1 VGLARGAPRGSG
13 VRLARTRSEPFE
25 QAGEIRLAEVDTD
38 HHALAVPARA
48 HDPGPLERLDVARRA
63 GLRQPDGERQVADT
77 ALALDQP
84 QRDPEARGMAERGQE
99 GMQFPVSFIH
109 CMNMHNIPQSVA
121 ATENAVVLCRPSRQL
136 PLHPGTDMDPAL
148 PILPGRDTIPSFY
161 GLRRETLAKKLGR
174 MGVPGYRA
182 DQLYSW
188 VYQKQVRD
196 PALMANLPAAL
207 RRDFASVF
215 DMKLP
220 GAPSIL
226 ASADGDT
233 HKVVLELHDGLRVE
247 SVSMRT
253 PRRVTFCV
261 SSQVGCAL
269 KCAFC
274 ATGLM
279 GLKRNLRAEEI
290 VAQVLVMGDLHQWR
304 DDRFNIVFMG
314 MGEPLANLEAV
325 SEAIRILHDE
335 RGLNLGARRITVSTS
350 GLVPQIREL
359 AKLDLQVGLALS
371 LHATTDELRD
381 RLMPVNRR
389 WPIAEV
395 LDATREYGAAVGR
408 RVTLEY
414 TLIGGVND
422 TLDDADRLAAF
433 ARALPSKINIIPY
446 NPVPGLEWK
455 RPSQQVIDAFA
466 ERLYPRAPA
475 VTVRNTMG
483 GEIWA
488 ACGQLGGLSPS
499 A

>member
-1 VGLARGAPRGSG
+1 MES
-13 VRLARTRSEPFE
+13 
-25 QAGEIRLAEVDTD
+25 
-38 HHALAVPARA
+38 
-48 HDPGPLERLDVARRA
+48 
-63 GLRQPDGERQVADT
+63 
-77 ALALDQP
+77 
-84 QRDPEARGMAERGQE
+84 
-99 GMQFPVSFIH
+99 
-109 CMNMHNIPQSVA
+109 
-121 ATENAVVLCRPSRQL
+121 
-136 PLHPGTDMDPAL
+136 AL
-148 PILPGRDTIPSFY
+148 PILPSGGAAPSFY
-161 GLRRETLAKKLGR
+161 GLRRDALATRLER

-182 DQLYSW
+182 DQLFTW
-188 VYQKQVRD
+188 VYRKQVRE
-196 PALMANLPAAL
+196 PERMSNLPPAL
-207 RRDFASVF
+207 RRDFESVF
-215 DMKLP
+215 DLALP
-220 GAPSIL
+220 GAPTIL
-226 ASADGDT
+226 SSSDGDT
-233 HKVVLELHDGLRVE
+233 HKVVLTLDDGSRVE

-253 PRRVTFCV
+253 PKRVTFCV

-290 VAQVLVMGDLHQWR
+290 VAQVLVMGDLNGWG

-314 MGEPLANLEAV
+314 MGEPLANLGPV
-325 SEAIRILHDE
+325 TEAIRILHDE
-335 RGLNLGARRITVSTS
+335 RGLNMGARRITVSTS

-359 AKLDLQVGLALS
+359 ARLDLQVGLALS

-395 LDATREYGAAVGR
+395 LDATRDYGAKVGR

-422 TLDDADRLAAF
+422 SPADADRLAAF

-455 RPSQQVIDAFA
+455 RPSPEAIDAFA
-466 ERLYPRAPA
+466 ARLYPKAPA
-475 VTVRNTMG
+475 VTVRHTMG

-488 ACGQLGGLSPS
+488 ACGQLGGLSPE

>member
-1 VGLARGAPRGSG
+1 MES
-13 VRLARTRSEPFE
+13 
-25 QAGEIRLAEVDTD
+25 
-38 HHALAVPARA
+38 
-48 HDPGPLERLDVARRA
+48 
-63 GLRQPDGERQVADT
+63 
-77 ALALDQP
+77 
-84 QRDPEARGMAERGQE
+84 
-99 GMQFPVSFIH
+99 
-109 CMNMHNIPQSVA
+109 
-121 ATENAVVLCRPSRQL
+121 
-136 PLHPGTDMDPAL
+136 AL
-148 PILPGRDTIPSFY
+148 PILPSGGSVPSFY
-161 GLRRETLAKKLGR
+161 GLRREALAERLAR
-174 MGVPGYRA
+174 AGVPGYRA
-182 DQLYSW
+182 DQLFSW

-196 PALMANLPAAL
+196 AGEMSNLPATLREDFGAL
-207 RRDFASVF
+207 F
-215 DMKLP
+215 DLSLP
-220 GAPSIL
+220 GTPSIL
-226 ASADGDT
+226 ASSDGDT
-233 HKVVLELHDGLRVE
+233 HKVILELADGHRVE

-253 PRRVTFCV
+253 AKRLTFCV

-290 VAQVLVMGDLHQWR
+290 VAQVLVMGDLHAWQ

-314 MGEPLANLEAV
+314 MGEPLANFGPV
-325 SEAIRILHDE
+325 TEAIRILHDE

-359 AKLDLQVGLALS
+359 ARLDLPVGLALS

-389 WPIAEV
+389 WPLAEV
-395 LDATREYGAAVGR
+395 LDATREYGATVGR

-422 TLDDADRLAAF
+422 TTADADRLAAF

-446 NPVPGLEWK
+446 NPVPGLEWQ
-455 RPSQQVIDAFA
+455 RPSQQAIDAFA
-466 ERLYPRAPA
+466 ARLYPKAPA

-488 ACGQLGGLSPS
+488 ACGQLGGLSPR

>member
-1 VGLARGAPRGSG
+1 MKSTP
-13 VRLARTRSEPFE
+13 
-25 QAGEIRLAEVDTD
+25 
-38 HHALAVPARA
+38 
-48 HDPGPLERLDVARRA
+48 
-63 GLRQPDGERQVADT
+63 
-77 ALALDQP
+77 
-84 QRDPEARGMAERGQE
+84 
-99 GMQFPVSFIH
+99 
-109 CMNMHNIPQSVA
+109 
-121 ATENAVVLCRPSRQL
+121 
-136 PLHPGTDMDPAL
+136 
-148 PILPGRDTIPSFY
+148 PILPSRPAVPSFY
-161 GLRRETLAKKLGR
+161 GLRRERLAEHLGR
-174 MGVPGYRA
+174 AGLPGYRA

-188 VYQKQVRD
+188 VYQKQVRE
-196 PALMANLPAAL
+196 PERMTNLPAPL
-207 RRDFASVF
+207 RRDVAAVL
-215 DMKLP
+215 DLGLP
-220 GAPSIL
+220 PAQVL

-233 HKVVLELHDGLRVE
+233 HKLVFTLADGARVE

-253 PRRVTFCV
+253 ARRLTFCV

-290 VAQVLVMGDLHQWR
+290 VAQVMVMGDLHEWR

-325 SEAIRILHDE
+325 SEAVRVLHDE

-350 GLVPQIREL
+350 GLVPQMREL
-359 AKLDLQVGLALS
+359 ARLDLQVGLALS
-371 LHATTDELRD
+371 LHATTDEVRD

-395 LDATREYGAAVGR
+395 LDAARDYGAAVGR

-422 TLDDADRLAAF
+422 TPADADRLAAF

-446 NPVPGLEWK
+446 NPVPGLAWK
-455 RPSQQVIDAFA
+455 RPAPEAIDAFA
-466 ERLYPRAPA
+466 QRLYPKAPS

-488 ACGQLGGLSPS
+488 ACGQLGGLSPD

>member
-1 VGLARGAPRGSG
+1 MESA
-13 VRLARTRSEPFE
+13 
-25 QAGEIRLAEVDTD
+25 I
-38 HHALAVPARA
+38 
-48 HDPGPLERLDVARRA
+48 
-63 GLRQPDGERQVADT
+63 
-77 ALALDQP
+77 
-84 QRDPEARGMAERGQE
+84 
-99 GMQFPVSFIH
+99 
-109 CMNMHNIPQSVA
+109 
-121 ATENAVVLCRPSRQL
+121 
-136 PLHPGTDMDPAL
+136 
-148 PILPGRDTIPSFY
+148 PILPSNDSTPSFY
-161 GLRRETLAKKLGR
+161 GFARARLAGHLGR
-174 MGVPGYRA
+174 MGLSAYRA
-182 DQLYSW
+182 DQLFAW
-188 VYQKQVRD
+188 VYQKQVRE
-196 PALMANLPAAL
+196 PSRMTNLPASLRQEVGAILDMAL
-207 RRDFASVF
+207 PPAHV
-215 DMKLP
+215 
-220 GAPSIL
+220 L

-233 HKVVLELHDGLRVE
+233 HKLVFTLEDGARVE

-253 PRRVTFCV
+253 PKRLTFCV

-274 ATGLM
+274 ATGRM
-279 GLKRNLRAEEI
+279 GLLRNLRAEEI
-290 VAQVLVMGDLHQWR
+290 IAQVLVMGDLHQWR

-314 MGEPLANLEAV
+314 MGEPLANLGPV

-359 AKLDLQVGLALS
+359 ARLDLQVGLALS
-371 LHATTDELRD
+371 LHATTDEVRD

-395 LDATREYGAAVGR
+395 LDAAHEYGATVGR

-422 TLDDADRLAAF
+422 SPGDADRLAAF

-455 RPSQQVIDAFA
+455 RPSPQAIAEFA
-466 ERLYPRAPA
+466 ARLHPRAPA

-488 ACGQLGGLSPS
+488 ACGQLGGLSPQ